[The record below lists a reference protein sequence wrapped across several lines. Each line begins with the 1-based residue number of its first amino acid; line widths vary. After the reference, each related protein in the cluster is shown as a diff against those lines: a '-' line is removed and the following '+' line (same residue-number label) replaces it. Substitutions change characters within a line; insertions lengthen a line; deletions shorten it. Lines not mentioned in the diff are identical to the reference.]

1 MGALFR
7 LIVSSAIYSVL
18 VALFDV
24 PTDFM
29 LLGVCILF
37 AGFIAAKE

>member
-1 MGALFR
+1 MQALFK
-7 LIVSSAIYSVL
+7 LIMSAAIYSVL
-18 VALFDV
+18 VVLFDV

>member
-1 MGALFR
+1 MEALFR

-18 VALFDV
+18 VALFDIAAEFV
-24 PTDFM
+24 IM
-29 LLGVCILF
+29 GVCILL